1 MNTAATRAEI
11 NRENAQYST
20 GPKTEEGKQRSSL
33 NALRHG
39 LTSQTVV
46 LPGED
51 LELYHQHLASF
62 QHDLRP
68 FGADEHN
75 LVQILADTSWRLHRV
90 AVLES
95 NLLTHGAFTQDDDAP
110 NPDRTIKG
118 LATLSLH
125 GQRLNRQFESTLRLL
140 KNIQRE
146 RKKENEGLA
155 QTIDYIKSFE
165 NDGYIWDPVERGFVF
180 RRPESNHSSAAAPA
194 AAQVLDP
201 GPMDLGHGSAAGMRF
216 ARA

>member
-1 MNTAATRAEI
+1 MSTAATRAQI
-11 NRENAQYST
+11 NRENARHST
-20 GPKTEEGKQRSSL
+20 GPKTGEGKHRSSL

-51 LELYHQHLASF
+51 LEQYHQHLASF
-62 QHDLRP
+62 QRDLRP

-90 AVLES
+90 AVLEAS
-95 NLLTHGAFTQDDDAP
+95 LLTHGALTGPAP
-110 NPDRTIKG
+110 ETEPANPDRIIKG

-125 GQRLNRQFESTLRLL
+125 GQRLNRQFDSTLRLL
-140 KNIQRE
+140 KQIQQQ

-155 QTIDYIKSFE
+155 ETINYIKSFE
-165 NDGYIWDPVERGFVF
+165 NDGYSWDPTEPGFVF
-180 RRPESNHSSAAAPA
+180 KTPEPT
-194 AAQVLDP
+194 P
-201 GPMDLGHGSAAGMRF
+201 GPPLFHTHS
-216 ARA
+216 